1 MCLTSHWPIIFRIR
15 ESSLMPTISI
25 GEIIEK
31 MSKLTIISIYKQS
44 YCTITRFIVSNVS
57 FIFKTILTAGLLK
70 LCKEERKCLV
80 EGEGTSKKT
89 NRRKPGLNTGTK
101 KTTAANRMSRTPN
114 RTRITRS
121 QSGKR
126 LNSMCG

>member
-1 MCLTSHWPIIFRIR
+1 MILYNYA
-15 ESSLMPTISI
+15 
-25 GEIIEK
+25 
-31 MSKLTIISIYKQS
+31 IYCQE
-44 YCTITRFIVSNVS
+44 CFLH
-57 FIFKTILTAGLLK
+57 FLTILTVGLLK
-70 LCKEERKCLV
+70 LCKEERTCLV

-114 RTRITRS
+114 RTKITRS

-126 LNSMCG
+126 LNSMWS